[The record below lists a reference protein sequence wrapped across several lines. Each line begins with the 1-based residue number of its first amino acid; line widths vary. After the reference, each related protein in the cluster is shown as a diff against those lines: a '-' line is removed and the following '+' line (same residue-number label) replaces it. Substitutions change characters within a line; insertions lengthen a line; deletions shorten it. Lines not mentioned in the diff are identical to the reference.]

1 MPECE
6 QFDIQPT
13 LSWSSEKW
21 LEHACACLALEL
33 AQMLNAAMSDEAT
46 GIHDGI
52 RFLYDYSARFI
63 GQSNLSAESVE
74 NILPPPPGSAAANIV
89 AALNLTAL
97 ELKLVLLTGL
107 PEQHEGLADIIS
119 MVNPEKKPR
128 VSVGLAAQMF
138 FPAGDRKDF
147 NRVVHAGNA
156 VKSGLLH
163 LQGDNPLYLQ
173 HLFLADIWPLL
184 SGLDVWPKSIIPEN
198 TQWVDW
204 GLEDWFKQSE
214 VKVSSECLGSDARVT
229 LRFIADA
236 GSAAVSRAVALIRH
250 AGRYESVFTI
260 ATLKD
265 LQSVPLLILHC
276 MARNTV
282 PVLNFSSME
291 ESQIKPSGIGMF
303 AGTLVVIASAS
314 QRVEID
320 NRPMLQVDLE
330 KLDIQALTRM
340 WQKAMPGSRGELTA
354 SVLASRFPV
363 EPYIAAQVVIDL
375 ECIGSVSSVTDI
387 ARQIRIRAGTGT
399 RTGINLV
406 RPVASWEDLVLKQSS
421 IDQLL
426 DSVSR
431 LKHQSRVLNEW
442 GFLKDRYGARGVRIL
457 LAGPSGT
464 GKTLSAEVLA
474 KELGVDLL
482 IVDIARVVSKWI
494 GETEKNLEQAFVCAE
509 STRSVLLFDEADA
522 LFGKRTEVADAHDR
536 YANLET
542 AYLLTR
548 LERFEG
554 LAIMSTN
561 LRSNIDSAF
570 TRRMEYIVEYD
581 EPGREERQK
590 IWECHIP
597 RHAPVAAD
605 VNLAELATVFPVVGG
620 AIRNAAVAAAFR
632 AAAED
637 SEISRV
643 HLFQALK
650 REYEKQ
656 GKSFPGVQRH
666 NLN

>member
-1 MPECE
+1 MPDCE
-6 QFDIQPT
+6 HLDIQPT
-13 LSWSSEKW
+13 LSWSSENW
-21 LEHACACLALEL
+21 LEYACACLAWEL
-33 AQMLNAAMSDEAT
+33 AEMLNAAMPDEGT

-52 RFLYDYSARFI
+52 RFLYDYSAHFI
-63 GQSNLSAESVE
+63 GQSNLSLESVE
-74 NILPPPPGSAAANIV
+74 NIVEPPPGSAAANIIV
-89 AALNLTAL
+89 ALNLTAL
-97 ELKLVLLTGL
+97 ELKLVILTGL
-107 PEQHEGLADIIS
+107 PELHEGLADIIS

-128 VSVGLAAQMF
+128 VSVGLAAQMLC
-138 FPAGDRKDF
+138 PSGDRKDF

-156 VKSGLLH
+156 VKSGLLR

-184 SGLDVWPKSIIPEN
+184 SGLDVWPETIIPEN
-198 TQWVDW
+198 IEWVDW
-204 GLEDWFKQSE
+204 GLDDWFNHPE
-214 VKVSSECLGSDARVT
+214 VKVTSECLTNNAKVT
-229 LRFIADA
+229 LRFIADDS
-236 GSAAVSRAVALIRH
+236 SAAVSRAVALIRH
-250 AGRYESVFTI
+250 IGRYATVFTI
-260 ATLKD
+260 ATPKD
-265 LQSVPLLILHC
+265 LQSVQLLILHC

-291 ESQIKPSGIGMF
+291 DSHIKPGGLGMF
-303 AGTLVVIASAS
+303 SGTLVVITSGS
-314 QRVEID
+314 QQVEID
-320 NRPMLQVDLE
+320 NRPVLQVDLE

-340 WQKAMPGSRGELTA
+340 WQKAMPGPRGELTA
-354 SVLASRFPV
+354 AVLASRFPV
-363 EPYIAAQVVIDL
+363 EPYIAAQIAIDL
-375 ECIGSVSSVTDI
+375 ECIGSVGGVTDI
-387 ARQIRIRAGTGT
+387 ARQIRIRAGTGI
-399 RTGINLV
+399 RTGIKLV
-406 RPVASWEDLVLKQSS
+406 RPVATWDDLVLKQNS

-426 DSVSR
+426 DSVNR
-431 LKHQSRVLNEW
+431 LKYQARVLNEW
-442 GFLKDRYGARGVRIL
+442 GFLKDRCGARGVRIL
-457 LAGPSGT
+457 LTGPSGT

-509 STRSVLLFDEADA
+509 STRAVLLFDEADA

-590 IWECHIP
+590 IWECHMP
-597 RHAPVAAD
+597 KHAPVAAD

-620 AIRNAAVAAAFR
+620 AIRNAAVAAAFS

-637 SEISRV
+637 SEITRT
-643 HLFQALK
+643 HFFQALK

-656 GKSFPGVQRH
+656 GKSFPGAQRH